1 MATSG
6 RHDRI
11 HAQSQSS
18 LLAAGR
24 PLYRAVQVR
33 ELDRRVIASGIDGF
47 ALMQRAAA
55 AAWRRL
61 GQAWPEVRSL
71 SVLCGGGNNGGD
83 GHVLAALA
91 ATEGVAVQRVLLTPL
106 ERLSGDARRAADM
119 ATAAGV
125 GSVAWHAA
133 LELSGEVLVDAM
145 LGTGLSGPVRGD
157 VAAAIAALNRS
168 ARPVLAIDIPSGL
181 AADSGAE
188 LGSAVR
194 ASLTVTFIGDKL
206 GLYTG
211 RGPARTGRVHFE
223 ALVLDRLAL
232 DRPAPDSQA
241 SAFEIAADMQ
251 PTARLLGPSLIARAL
266 PPRERDAHKGDM
278 GHVLIVGGAPGFGGA
293 ALLAAE
299 ACARLGAGR
308 ISLATAPE
316 HVTASLVRC
325 PEVMV
330 HGVRGP
336 AQVEALMRQADVL
349 VVGPGLGQGSWGQAM
364 LQQALAY
371 QGPLVL
377 DADGLNL
384 VTERFAGMRRDD
396 WILTPHPGEAAR
408 LLGVGV
414 AEVEADRP
422 AAALALRER
431 FGGVAVLKG
440 AGSLIA
446 GPAGLAV
453 CPYGNPGMASGGMGD
468 ALSGMLGAL
477 ASQGLAPEPAA
488 RLGVLVHALAAD
500 RAASLAGERGLLAS
514 DLASCARVLANPVMG
529 SEDDAAAT
537 ER

>member
-1 MATSG
+1 
-6 RHDRI
+6 
-11 HAQSQSS
+11 
-18 LLAAGR
+18 
-24 PLYRAVQVR
+24 LYRAAQVR
-33 ELDRRVIASGIDGF
+33 ELDRRTLAAGIAGF

-55 AAWRRL
+55 AAWQRL
-61 GQAWPEVRSL
+61 KQAWPEVRSL

-91 ATEGVAVQRVLLTPL
+91 ATEGVVVQRVLLTPL

-125 GSVAWHAA
+125 GSVAWSSE

-145 LGTGLSGPVRGD
+145 LGTGLAGPVRGE
-157 VAAAIAALNRS
+157 VAEAIEALNHIARHS

-194 ASLTVTFIGDKL
+194 ATLTVTFIGDKL
-206 GLYTG
+206 GLHTG
-211 RGPARTGRVHFE
+211 KGPARTGKVCFHRLDAAPEMAHDMLPAAWLLDHLLIAE
-223 ALVLDRLAL
+223 AL
-232 DRPAPDSQA
+232 
-241 SAFEIAADMQ
+241 
-251 PTARLLGPSLIARAL
+251 PS
-266 PPRERDAHKGDM
+266 RERDAHKGDM

-330 HGVRGP
+330 HGVRSP
-336 AQVEALMRQADVL
+336 AQIETLMQQADVL
-349 VVGPGLGQGSWGQAM
+349 VIGPGLGQGSWGQAM
-364 LQQALAY
+364 LQQALGY

-384 VTERFAGMRRDD
+384 LAERFAEVQRDD

-408 LLGVGV
+408 LLDVSV
-414 AEVEADRP
+414 SEVEADRP

-468 ALSGMLGAL
+468 VLSGMLAAL
-477 ASQGLAPEPAA
+477 VSQGLGLEPAA
-488 RLGVLVHALAAD
+488 RVGVLVHAQAAD
-500 RAASLAGERGLLAS
+500 MAASLDGERGLLAS
-514 DLASCARVLANPVMG
+514 DLASCARILVNPRMG
-529 SEDDAAAT
+529 NKDGAAAT
-537 ER
+537 G